1 MMNDENDILK
11 ANLYTKCTLV
21 HVVHIVLPSII
32 VLGLVFF
39 IQALERGIGNPL
51 TYLIS
56 CMLNP
61 LHFRN
66 FTIDLTALLLVL
78 FLVELSGF
86 RKFNLFA
93 LKK

>member
-11 ANLYTKCTLV
+11 TSFTPECTLM
-21 HVVHIVLPSII
+21 HVVHIVIPTII

-39 IQALERGIGNPL
+39 IQALESGIGNPL
-51 TYLIS
+51 SYLLN
-56 CMLNP
+56 CLLNP
-61 LHFRN
+61 LN
-66 FTIDLTALLLVL
+66 VKSFTIDLSVILLVL
-78 FLVELSGF
+78 FLVETSGF